1 MQLIRTDVTSKLNDF
16 QICIG
21 ARLYT
26 QNDAKSSYLKEL
38 NQNLDQLYWHILS
51 SSLSKG
57 YGKPITSDIM
67 PPSLFK

>member
-16 QICIG
+16 QIYIG
-21 ARLYT
+21 SRLYT

-38 NQNLDQLYWHILS
+38 KGKSSQLFGYILS
-51 SSLSKG
+51 STFSKG
-57 YGKPITSDIM
+57 YGERLTSDMM

>member
-21 ARLYT
+21 SRLYT

-38 NQNLDQLYWHILS
+38 NAKFDQLFLPILGS
-51 SSLSKG
+51 TFSKG
-57 YGKPITSDIM
+57 YEDPITNDMM
-67 PPSLFK
+67 PPSLLK